1 MQQAKKL
8 LKKATATPKNRWIS
22 LLVFLVLCSLVIGG
36 ISYWNVTKK
45 SIIKNEIDNS
55 LEKKT
60 KGLYVINYDKFN
72 LDEVAGSL
80 NVSNIHLVF
89 DSLVYKDFLDRKEAP
104 SILVDIRIPTL
115 NVWGVQTPRALIDKE
130 VVGQRVEIINPL
142 IEIIYTGMNKDSAPQ
157 IPPQQLFR
165 QLLANLNKILVK
177 EIVVSNALIFTHQW
191 NNPDSIIT
199 ARDVSLR
206 LADFALEDKSP
217 GDSARFLFSKE
228 IMLTAGKIDWMNDRK
243 LYRYEANNMEM
254 SSKDKTI
261 LCGKLSIDPLLG
273 EEAFANKVKTQV
285 DRIDLVLDR
294 LQVRNLDF
302 MKLFH
307 GVVEAD
313 SLLISKAALKVYK
326 DFGQPRDH
334 VNRVG
339 TFPHQMLMKLPI
351 SINIRKA
358 VVSNGFVEYKQYT
371 PKTGQKG
378 KVQFYAVSAVINN
391 ITNQPAAIRSNNI
404 CRADTRS
411 IFMNSAR
418 VKATFFFNLASN
430 NGSFTIDGHIGGLD
444 AKRLNS
450 ISQPLASAKIVKGT
464 INGVDLHIKGSDYK
478 GEAEI
483 TFLYTHLKIAVLE
496 KNEEDGTLDKKKLVS
511 MAANILIK
519 NSNPGNNEKVRIGN
533 GTFERDTNRSFFN
546 LVWKTTFVALSETL
560 GVPVK
565 DKSKKL

>member
-22 LLVFLVLCSLVIGG
+22 LSLFLVLCSLVVGG
-36 ISYWNVTKK
+36 ILYWNAKKK

-60 KGLYVINYDKFN
+60 QGLYVINYDKFN

-80 NVSNIHLVF
+80 NVTNIHLAF
-89 DSLVYKDFLDRKEAP
+89 DSLVYKDFLEKKDAP
-104 SILVDIRIPTL
+104 SILVNIWIPSL

-130 VVGQRVEIINPL
+130 VVGERVEIINPL
-142 IEIIYTGMNKDSAPQ
+142 IEIIYTGMNKDSAPP
-157 IPPQQLFR
+157 IPPQQVFR
-165 QLLANLNKILVK
+165 QLLGNLNKIRVK
-177 EIVVSNALIFTHQW
+177 EIAVSNALIFTHQW
-191 NNPDSIIT
+191 NNHDSIIT
-199 ARDVSLR
+199 ARDISLR
-206 LADFALEDKSP
+206 LADFALEDNSP
-217 GDSARFLFSKE
+217 GDSSRFLFSKE

-243 LYRYEANNMEM
+243 LYRYEANNIEM

-261 LCGKLSIDPLLG
+261 LCGKMSIDPLLG

-294 LQVRNLDF
+294 LQMRNLDF
-302 MKLFH
+302 IKLFH

-339 TFPHQMLMKLPI
+339 TFPHQTLMKLPYL
-351 SINIRKA
+351 INIRKA
-358 VVSNGFVEYKQYT
+358 VVTNGFVEYKQNT
-371 PKTGQKG
+371 PKTGKKG

-391 ITNQPAAIRSNNI
+391 ITNQPEAIRANNI

-411 IFMNSAR
+411 LFMNTAK
-418 VKATFFFNLASN
+418 VKAVFFFNLASN
-430 NGSFTIDGHIGGLD
+430 NGGFSIDGHIGNFD

-450 ISQPLASAKIVKGT
+450 ISQPLASAKIVNGT

-483 TFLYTHLKIAVLE
+483 TFLYNNLKVAVLE
-496 KNEEDGTLDKKKLVS
+496 KNKEDGTLDKKKLVS

-546 LVWKTTFVALSETL
+546 LVWKSVFVALSETL